1 MKHHFSTGF
10 TLIELLVVI
19 AIIGLLL
26 LSGTLGFQ
34 HAQKLGR
41 DSKRMADLRVIQQAL
56 VRFYNARHYYPGTK
70 TGIATYLKKST
81 DMVADWIG
89 ETQEP
94 LIPAFLPV
102 LPRDPVNTASS
113 FYVYIAHPSAK
124 QRYYLATPLEAKIT
138 ESDSDGGACGQGTG
152 WYEIFSDGAA
162 GYGSTYGDESMQ
174 SCRF

>member
-1 MKHHFSTGF
+1 MTMREIGF

-19 AIIGLLL
+19 AIIGLIV

-56 VRFYNARHYYPGTK
+56 VRFYNAKHYYPGTK
-70 TGIATYLKKST
+70 TGTATYLKKST
-81 DMVADWIG
+81 EQAADWIG
-89 ETQEP
+89 DTQEP
-94 LIPAFLPV
+94 LVPTFLPA
-102 LPRDPVNTASS
+102 LPRDPLNRVQN
-113 FYVYIAHPSAK
+113 FYVYIARPEAK
-124 QRYYLATPLEAKIT
+124 NRYYLATYLEAKT
-138 ESDSDGGACGQGTG
+138 ADSDADGGGCLAGSG

-162 GYGSTYGDESMQ
+162 SFGNTYSDESMQ

>member
-1 MKHHFSTGF
+1 MKHPISIGF

-19 AIIGLLL
+19 AIIGLII
-26 LSGTLGFQ
+26 LSGVLGFQ

-56 VRFYNARHYYPGTK
+56 VRFYNAKHYYPGTK
-70 TGIATYLKKST
+70 TGTATYLKKSI
-81 DMVADWIG
+81 DQSVDWIG

-94 LIPAFLPV
+94 LVPTFLPA
-102 LPRDPVNTASS
+102 LPRDPVNTTNSL
-113 FYVYIAHPSAK
+113 YVYIAHPSFK
-124 QRYYLATPLEAKIT
+124 QRYYLATPLEAKMV